1 MTEQE
6 SLQRAIHER
15 VMLVP
20 HSPDWPARF
29 AAERERLLALF
40 PGVLR
45 EVQHIG
51 STAVPGLPAK
61 PIIDLMAG
69 VDGMETADA
78 LIAPLLDAGYVTSA
92 EFNASLHDQRW
103 LMRHADGRRTHHL
116 HLVVYEGPLWQTR
129 LRFRDALRAAPG
141 LAERYA
147 GLKARLAM
155 RYPLDREAYTQAKG
169 DFVREVLAAV
179 SPGCRRPDDLPPP
192 PRRG

>member
-20 HSPDWPARF
+20 HSADWPARF
-29 AAERERLLALF
+29 AAERERLLELF
-40 PGVLR
+40 SGVLR

-69 VDGMETADA
+69 VDGMEAADA
-78 LIAPLLDAGYVTSA
+78 LIVPLLDTGYATSA
-92 EFNASLHDQRW
+92 EFNASLSDHRW
-103 LMRHADGRRTHHL
+103 LMRHAEGQRTHHL
-116 HLVVYEGPLWQTR
+116 HLVVHEGTLWKKR
-129 LRFRDALRAAPG
+129 LRFRDVLRADSV
-141 LAERYA
+141 LAGRYA
-147 GLKARLAM
+147 DLKARLAM

-179 SPGCRRPDDLPPP
+179 SPGCPRPGAPPLP